1 MAKSK
6 KNGDAATASGA
17 PESKDSKREQLV
29 KELTVMLTD
38 TNAEGFARAIVYA
51 IEAYYD
57 EPIVE
62 A

>member
-1 MAKSK
+1 MAKTK
-6 KNGDAATASGA
+6 KNGDDATGSGA
-17 PESKDSKREQLV
+17 PEAKDSKRERLV

-51 IEAYYD
+51 LESVYD
-57 EPIVE
+57 EPIEE